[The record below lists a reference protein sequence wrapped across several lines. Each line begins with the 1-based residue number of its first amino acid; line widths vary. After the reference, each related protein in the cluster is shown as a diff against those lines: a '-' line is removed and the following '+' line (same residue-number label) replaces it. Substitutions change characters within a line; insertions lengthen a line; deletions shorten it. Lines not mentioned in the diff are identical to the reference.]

1 METGRKLIQ
10 DQGSKGHWER
20 RPCRQC
26 VWKGGV
32 VALQGIREA
41 WRICAPE
48 CPHSCTLPLSVRPQ
62 GDLGRSG
69 GCKGSSSHFVEDV
82 LCVCACTRMYACA
95 RMCVY
100 VCVYPR
106 TSTFLV
112 QPSLLQKG
120 DKISMVSNNF
130 NN

>member
-1 METGRKLIQ
+1 M
-10 DQGSKGHWER
+10 
-20 RPCRQC
+20 
-26 VWKGGV
+26 
-32 VALQGIREA
+32 ALQGIHEA

-95 RMCVY
+95 HMCVY